1 MLSLTQNKISFN
13 FGLLAF
19 VLIAALLT
27 IASTTI
33 VGLQYVSAQNSSNS
47 SNPKMV
53 VQNSSSSKN
62 ASSSTAIS
70 KPNKTTTTTVIVTGA
85 KASTAKASTTAP
97 QYNRTGFSNLNVLT
111 INGKNFPI
119 KYSIKGGKL
128 VGMLADTDRSTLVL
142 VLNPGK
148 NGGNMTIELPRNIVD
163 SKGAS
168 NGDTKYQLRIDGKGV
183 DYKEVANNAYARVL
197 SINFSKDNRFM
208 EIIGTKM
215 VS

>member
-1 MLSLTQNKISFN
+1 MLSLTQNKININ
-13 FGLLAF
+13 FGLAAF
-19 VLIAALLT
+19 VLIVAFLT
-27 IASTTI
+27 IAATTI
-33 VGLQYVSAQNSSNS
+33 VSLQYVSAQNSSNS

-53 VQNSSSSKN
+53 SQNSSSSKN
-62 ASSSTAIS
+62 ASSSTATS
-70 KPNKTTTTTVIVTGA
+70 KPNKTTTTVIVTGA
-85 KASTAKASTTAP
+85 KASTKASTTAP
-97 QYNRTGFSNLNVLT
+97 SYNRTGFSNLSFLT

-128 VGMLADTDRSTLVL
+128 VGMLADSDRSTLVL

-148 NGGNMTIELPRNIVD
+148 NGGNMTIELPRNVID

-168 NGDTKYQLRIDGKGV
+168 NGDTKYQLKIDGKGV

-208 EIIGTKM
+208 EIIGTKTIP
-215 VS
+215 